1 MPATAIQRVLLVDD
15 EPLILRVAQMSLQKS
30 RSWQVLLARSG
41 QDALA
46 TAIQERPDI
55 ILLDA
60 MMPGLDG
67 LATLRLLRRHSVTN
81 VIPVI
86 LFTAHPVAERADEFR
101 RHGAV
106 GVLGKP
112 FDPATLASQVEA
124 IFASV

>member
-1 MPATAIQRVLLVDD
+1 MPIQRVLLVDD
-15 EPLILRVAQMSLQKS
+15 EPLVLRVAQLSLT
-30 RSWQVLLARSG
+30 RTRPWQVLTARSG

-67 LATLRLLRRHSVTN
+67 LSTLRLLRRHAFTQS
-81 VIPVI
+81 IPVI
-86 LFTAHPVAERADEFR
+86 LFTAHPVTERAEEFR

-112 FDPATLASQVEA
+112 FDPTTLAAQVEA
-124 IFASV
+124 IVARG